1 MFLLA
6 VPNLYEII
14 GGAISIVIAII
25 LIILLFK
32 FFKGILKFFGGI
44 LILGLIVLAVLFFLG
59 II

>member
-6 VPNLYEII
+6 VPNLYEIV

-32 FFKGILKFFGGI
+32 IFKGILKFFGGI

>member
-6 VPNLYEII
+6 VPNLYEIV

-32 FFKGILKFFGGI
+32 IFKGIFKFFGGI